1 MIYAR
6 LHFLWPVR
14 IRVVAKLG
22 PLKTGLEVCHRADVD
37 KNSIKYSKKDVDK
50 SLDMYFARPKK

>member
-1 MIYAR
+1 MANFQPSFKWAQFS
-6 LHFLWPVR
+6 HNP
-14 IRVVAKLG
+14 
-22 PLKTGLEVCHRADVD
+22 DVD